1 MDVRGRPAVRWVLVA
16 LFAALSMGG
25 VPGILS
31 FAQPRRERDD
41 AAVVLIAGEGVA
53 RLPAG

>member
-1 MDVRGRPAVRWVLVA
+1 MDVRGRPVVRWVLVA

-25 VPGILS
+25 VPAILS